1 MHNKIIYLCFC
12 LFCLINKSQAINENL
27 SINEALELAANQ
39 QVLSQKA
46 AKVYLALCN
55 NMMEP
60 KLYQERDATIEKF
73 DEQLHQ
79 LSLFTPSDLIK
90 ENIQALRALWKEY
103 KAIANWSIKND
114 AASKLIKLSTGVL
127 QAAKSLHG
135 AYSEYQKSQITR
147 EQNSDIITIN
157 QYIKQNNNQLIL
169 IQRVML
175 YYLAEKQGIDPT
187 ASGHKLDDA
196 QKVFARILNILDDA
210 KISSKAIKV
219 KIQLIKNTWNGI
231 SMHLVFVNKDQSYVE
246 DMLNRAATISKSV
259 KEITA
264 LYRKLAVKLNISYA
278 INEATAQSML
288 TQKIAKAYIA
298 SANDHLANRYK
309 KEVSEYV
316 VEFENKIESMIVT
329 AHTNDIKDAIK
340 VVKIMWKNYKRL
352 VTDFE
357 TMDEVRA
364 IKVLE
369 QCHVVMAA
377 CDRVADQVERY
388 AQNIPA
394 YKAFSEKDGK
404 KTDSSLDITRQIF
417 LSSKLRIYS
426 QRVALYFIMTAID
439 LDSHLSNERLK
450 SCLQDFEAKFKELTH
465 SRLNSVA
472 MTKLLESCSREW
484 DWIVTASKTSKESDI
499 DLMLENSDLLSRK
512 LMKMTNLYE
521 HKMND
526 LFAEDIME
534 ESPAA
539 SNPPSDD

>member
-27 SINEALELAANQ
+27 SINEALEITANQ
-39 QVLSQKA
+39 QVLSQQV

-60 KLYQERDATIEKF
+60 KFYQERDACIEKF

-79 LSLFTPSDLIK
+79 LSLFTPSDVIK
-90 ENIQALRALWKEY
+90 ENIQAVRAIWKEY

-114 AASKLIKLSTGVL
+114 AASKLIKQSTGVL
-127 QAAKSLHG
+127 QATKSLHG
-135 AYSEYQKSQITR
+135 AYLEYQKSQVAQ

-175 YYLAEKQGIDPT
+175 YYLAEKQGIDAT

-196 QKVFARILNILDDA
+196 QKVFARILNILEDA
-210 KISSKAIKV
+210 KISSAAIKE
-219 KIQLIKNTWNGI
+219 KIAFIKKTWNGI
-231 SMHLVFVNKDQSYVE
+231 SMHLVFVDKDQSYVD
-246 DMLNRAATISKSV
+246 DMLNRSTTISKSV

-264 LYRKLAVKLNISYA
+264 LYKELGVKLGISYA

-298 SANDHLANRYK
+298 SANDHLANKYK
-309 KEVSEYV
+309 KEVTEHV
-316 VEFENKIESMIVT
+316 VEFENKIESMTVSANTEEIR
-329 AHTNDIKDAIK
+329 DAIR

-357 TMDEVRA
+357 TMDEVRV

-377 CDRVADQVERY
+377 CDRVADEVENY
-388 AQNIPA
+388 AQHIPA

-404 KTDSSLDITRQIF
+404 KTDPSLDITHQIF
-417 LSSKLRIYS
+417 LSSHLRIYS
-426 QRVALYFIMTAID
+426 QRVALYFMMTALN

-450 SCLQDFEAKFKELTH
+450 SCLQDFEANFIELQE

-472 MTKLLESCSREW
+472 MKKLLESCATEW
-484 DWIVTASKTSKESDI
+484 DWITTASKTSKESDI
-499 DLMLENSDLLSRK
+499 DMMLEHSDLLSRK

-521 HKMND
+521 HTMND
-526 LFAEDIME
+526 LFAEDVAE

-539 SNPPSDD
+539 SSED